1 MAVRWLRI
9 VVVLSAMATAIIAS
23 LLTQPISDGVYLLL
37 FGRPGT
43 QSCVPADELG
53 HGPAAPARAITAEE
67 IEQFRLDGSV
77 LLRGVLDQAWQKRLL
92 ALNEDVFTSPNLW
105 DVVYTR
111 ALANFYCAQKSI
123 FLHHTSKCGR
133 EIAEA
138 GPTTQIAAT
147 LLGSSTLRVAEPTE
161 ALGNFRTAGDTL
173 PDNPTVPPW
182 RKMSVVGG
190 TLDGCGSTAWHRDDK
205 YFALKRRRPERPAVA
220 RFWIPLVPFTPEH
233 LSFAALNISAG
244 SVAERLARG
253 FDIQGTDFGLHAR
266 FEAARARGMFA
277 GHVIDGGPQ
286 GYAPGDVFA
295 FSEETPHL
303 AQAGPSPCSTASNCL
318 RLILS
323 FAGDNAVVVA
333 GRNTGFIPL
342 QENQTVGEPPQGAQ
356 YPQVY
361 PAFDTEGWEWDL
373 RPTWLQLVRSAGW
386 SASAGVG
393 GFMGAD
399 AGVAASY
406 LRRVGTFAA
415 SGTILGV
422 WDAPTGGGDGF
433 TTLNLWDHFGFE

>member
-1 MAVRWLRI
+1 MFV
-9 VVVLSAMATAIIAS
+9 
-23 LLTQPISDGVYLLL
+23 Q
-37 FGRPGT
+37 
-43 QSCVPADELG
+43 
-53 HGPAAPARAITAEE
+53 
-67 IEQFRLDGSV
+67 
-77 LLRGVLDQAWQKRLL
+77 
-92 ALNEDVFTSPNLW
+92 
-105 DVVYTR
+105 
-111 ALANFYCAQKSI
+111 
-123 FLHHTSKCGR
+123 
-133 EIAEA
+133 
-138 GPTTQIAAT
+138 
-147 LLGSSTLRVAEPTE
+147 
-161 ALGNFRTAGDTL
+161 
-173 PDNPTVPPW
+173 
-182 RKMSVVGG
+182 
-190 TLDGCGSTAWHRDDK
+190 
-205 YFALKRRRPERPAVA
+205 
-220 RFWIPLVPFTPEH
+220 
-233 LSFAALNISAG
+233 
-244 SVAERLARG
+244 G

-295 FSEETPHL
+295 FSEETPQQGTDTLLTRPHPQLACVDPDTTSLIVRPNHGHPPAMPTVGSLARTSLRSPSLPRSL